1 MFPRKFYGAVNTW
14 KKQRKHHGNIQ
25 KNVEI
30 NEKVFILNKK
40 AENPQDYKETSKQTQ
55 NPNYSPKK
63 FFIVFV
69 QIKKIKGKNGIKNIE
84 SHLNQKTGNMHQNR
98 GVFTSQNHCQ
108 QFLRTIVDRIVP
120 T

>member
-1 MFPRKFYGAVNTW
+1 MFPRKFYSAVNTR

-40 AENPQDYKETSKQTQ
+40 ADNPQDYKETSKQTQ

-69 QIKKIKGKNGIKNIE
+69 QIKKIKGKNGIKIKKATCTKK
-84 SHLNQKTGNMHQNR
+84 LVICIKTAA
-98 GVFTSQNHCQ
+98 
-108 QFLRTIVDRIVP
+108 FLPPKTTANNSCEP
-120 T
+120 S